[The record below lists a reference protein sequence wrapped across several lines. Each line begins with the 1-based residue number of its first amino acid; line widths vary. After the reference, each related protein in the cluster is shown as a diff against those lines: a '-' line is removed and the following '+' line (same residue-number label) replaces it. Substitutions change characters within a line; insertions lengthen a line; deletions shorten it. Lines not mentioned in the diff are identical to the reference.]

1 MIAHIYGLSYVESDD
16 LHLCR
21 RLCAPSRAYSLV
33 DSSQVSTFL
42 ISILLIVYGSFRSL
56 NMDFENQDKE
66 KDSNSSSGSFN
77 GNSTNNSIQTIDS
90 TQALFL
96 PIGASVSLLVMF
108 FFFDSVQVVFTI
120 CTAVLA
126 TIAFA
131 FLLLPMCQ
139 YLTRPCSPQNKIS
152 FGCCGRFTAAELLSF
167 SLSVMLVLIWVL
179 TGHWL
184 LMDALAMGLCVAMIA
199 FVRLPSLKVSC
210 LLLSGLLIYDV
221 FWVFF
226 SAYIFNSN
234 VMVKV
239 ATQPADNP
247 LDVLSRKLH
256 LGPNVGRDVPRLS
269 LPGKL
274 VFPSSTGSHFS
285 MLGIGDIVMPGLLL
299 CFVLRYDN
307 YKKQASGDSCGAS
320 GPANISGRMQKVSY
334 FHCTLIGYFVGL
346 LTATV
351 ASRIHRAAQPALLYL
366 VPFTLLPLLT
376 MAYLKTPSSSTGSH
390 FSMLGIGDIVMP
402 GLLLC
407 FVLRYDNYKK
417 QASGDSCGASGPAN
431 ISGRMQKVSYFHCT
445 LIGYFVGLLTATV
458 ASRIH
463 RAAQPALLYLVP
475 FTLLPLLTMAYLK
488 GDLRRMWSEPFH
500 SKSSSSRF
508 LEV

>member
-1 MIAHIYGLSYVESDD
+1 MYTLNLTEVLS
-16 LHLCR
+16 
-21 RLCAPSRAYSLV
+21 
-33 DSSQVSTFL
+33 
-42 ISILLIVYGSFRSL
+42 I
-56 NMDFENQDKE
+56 
-66 KDSNSSSGSFN
+66 
-77 GNSTNNSIQTIDS
+77 SIQTIDS

-152 FGCCGRFTAAELLSF
+152 FGCCGRFTVAELLSF
-167 SLSVMLVLIWVL
+167 SLSVLLVLIWVL

-307 YKKQASGDSCGAS
+307 YKKQANSEAI
-320 GPANISGRMQKVSY
+320 PPIILGRMQKVSY
-334 FHCTLIGYFVGL
+334 FHCTLIGYF
-346 LTATV
+346 
-351 ASRIHRAAQPALLYL
+351 I
-366 VPFTLLPLLT
+366 
-376 MAYLKTPSSSTGSH
+376 
-390 FSMLGIGDIVMP
+390 
-402 GLLLC
+402 
-407 FVLRYDNYKK
+407 
-417 QASGDSCGASGPAN
+417 
-431 ISGRMQKVSYFHCT
+431 
-445 LIGYFVGLLTATV
+445 GLLTATV

-500 SKSSSSRF
+500 PKASSSRF

>member
-1 MIAHIYGLSYVESDD
+1 MFLQIETLIA
-16 LHLCR
+16 
-21 RLCAPSRAYSLV
+21 
-33 DSSQVSTFL
+33 
-42 ISILLIVYGSFRSL
+42 
-56 NMDFENQDKE
+56 NQ
-66 KDSNSSSGSFN
+66 
-77 GNSTNNSIQTIDS
+77 I
-90 TQALFL
+90 
-96 PIGASVSLLVMF
+96 
-108 FFFDSVQVVFTI
+108 
-120 CTAVLA
+120 LA

-184 LMDALAMGLCVAMIA
+184 LMDGKSAGFSYLHPCAGKGGDGLSSLTAGKESGVYELNSLWREAEPCSTLTAVSSPALAMGLCVAMIA

-334 FHCTLIGYFVGL
+334 FHCTLIGYFVGKRTTEAARDLPSGCPPTPGTKSDLPAADTRCKENSL

-376 MAYLKTPSSSTGSH
+376 MAYLKTCNLVE
-390 FSMLGIGDIVMP
+390 F
-402 GLLLC
+402 LLS
-407 FVLRYDNYKK
+407 
-417 QASGDSCGASGPAN
+417 Q
-431 ISGRMQKVSYFHCT
+431 
-445 LIGYFVGLLTATV
+445 
-458 ASRIH
+458 
-463 RAAQPALLYLVP
+463 
-475 FTLLPLLTMAYLK
+475 

>member
-1 MIAHIYGLSYVESDD
+1 MYEGE
-16 LHLCR
+16 
-21 RLCAPSRAYSLV
+21 
-33 DSSQVSTFL
+33 
-42 ISILLIVYGSFRSL
+42 
-56 NMDFENQDKE
+56 
-66 KDSNSSSGSFN
+66 
-77 GNSTNNSIQTIDS
+77 SIQTIDS

-120 CTAVLA
+120 CTAVFLMISKIISKKNLTIRLLSLVLA

-376 MAYLKTPSSSTGSH
+376 MAYLKTCNLVE
-390 FSMLGIGDIVMP
+390 F
-402 GLLLC
+402 LLS
-407 FVLRYDNYKK
+407 
-417 QASGDSCGASGPAN
+417 Q
-431 ISGRMQKVSYFHCT
+431 
-445 LIGYFVGLLTATV
+445 
-458 ASRIH
+458 
-463 RAAQPALLYLVP
+463 
-475 FTLLPLLTMAYLK
+475 